1 MSDLSAEER
10 AKANAERLMDNAL
23 GYFYD
28 STVADK
34 MLTDKEF
41 KILVQIE
48 TDELRDSFK
57 EAEQAAE
64 ARMQERCCKAMCD
77 LCREGDKPAYG
88 EVGIHHDFYH
98 YKEGSIFCRASAIRR
113 GGRA

>member
-1 MSDLSAEER
+1 MSDLRAEEQ
-10 AKANAERLMDNAL
+10 A
-23 GYFYD
+23 D
-28 STVADK
+28 S
-34 MLTDKEF
+34 
-41 KILVQIE
+41 IIE
-48 TDELRDSFK
+48 YLDGGFSHDGRRGFIIGHLQ

-64 ARMQERCCKAMCD
+64 ARMRERCCKAMCD